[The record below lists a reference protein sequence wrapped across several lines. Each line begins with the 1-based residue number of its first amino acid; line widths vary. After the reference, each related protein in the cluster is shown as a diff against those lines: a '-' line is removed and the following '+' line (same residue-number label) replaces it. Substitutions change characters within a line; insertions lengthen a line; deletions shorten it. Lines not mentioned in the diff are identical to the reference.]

1 MILREKERKESF
13 DDENEI
19 FSNKKILRKCS
30 NWTEIDDFPCEK
42 DIQKF
47 FTEGIFW
54 LRTT

>member
-1 MILREKERKESF
+1 MILREKEREESF

-30 NWTEIDDFPCEK
+30 NWNEIDDFPCEK

-47 FTEGIFW
+47 LPKEFSG
-54 LRTT
+54 

>member
-1 MILREKERKESF
+1 MILREKEREESF

-30 NWTEIDDFPCEK
+30 NWNEIDNFPCEK

>member
-1 MILREKERKESF
+1 MILREKEREESF

-30 NWTEIDDFPCEK
+30 NWNEIDDFPCKK